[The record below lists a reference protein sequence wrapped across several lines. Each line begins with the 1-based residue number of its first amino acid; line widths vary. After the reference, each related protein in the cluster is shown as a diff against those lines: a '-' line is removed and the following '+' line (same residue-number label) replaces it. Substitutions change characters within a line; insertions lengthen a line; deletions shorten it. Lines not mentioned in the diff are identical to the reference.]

1 MHHTFV
7 TAGWVCGAGV
17 LPGGGAGIRHD
28 AGEEEETD
36 TLIQRSREHAHGGG
50 IFLLRAYFFF
60 CRSRGT
66 YDV

>member
-36 TLIQRSREHAHGGG
+36 TLIQRSRGHAHGGG
-50 IFLLRAYFFF
+50 IFSFASTFIYL
-60 CRSRGT
+60 
-66 YDV
+66 